1 MNSVDETQKF
11 SKNEKLKEKDI
22 AVSFIIALAITL
34 VGCSNS
40 RQLEAFKQSPH
51 KGSEPAGTIY
61 GERNFAAVQRHIF
74 NAFKE
79 KYANEI
85 KAFSITNIELI
96 VDVNEIDKYISAL
109 SKVSKDGKEKLKYEF
124 QNGQRVLVSY
134 HISKI
139 DGINNDLN
147 SVMVFSNIA
156 NSSLSIKNNDSYY
169 TSVGIIEI
177 D

>member
-61 GERNFAAVQRHIF
+61 GERNFSAVQRHIF
-74 NAFKE
+74 NAFNK
-79 KYANEI
+79 KYAKEI
-85 KAFSITNIELI
+85 ERYGITNIELV
-96 VDVNEIDKYISAL
+96 VDVTKIDNYISSL
-109 SKVSKDGKEKLKYEF
+109 DKIPEESKKKLKYEF